1 MEPKRLSW
9 AKKLQ
14 SIAQAGLTYS
24 KDKYDIERFQQIR
37 DISAETLNEYSGIGN
52 EKIKNLFCNETG
64 YQTPKVD
71 KRGAVFKDDKIIC
84 GFTSIVCGKNYKRTN
99 RDVL

>member
-1 MEPKRLSW
+1 MEPKWLSW

-37 DISAETLNEYSGIGN
+37 DLSAEILPCLQKELRENKLPCALKQRIT
-52 EKIKNLFCNETG
+52 
-64 YQTPKVD
+64 
-71 KRGAVFKDDKIIC
+71 II
-84 GFTSIVCGKNYKRTN
+84 F
-99 RDVL
+99 